1 MIIHYQHDSS
11 WKEGTMSTLALL
23 NADGTLYRRLR
34 FRSFP
39 KGFTVPIGKILSW
52 NQKVKHYSIYCT
64 YESFTRR
71 YPLRAF
77 FYVGGPAWAYVDR
90 IRIALKSSVSKA
102 VKGLY
107 NACTLN
113 ITVQSTSPEDL
124 MHLRDYIL
132 GLLEEG
138 RSWRI
143 CNDLTQ
149 DT

>member
-1 MIIHYQHDSS
+1 
-11 WKEGTMSTLALL
+11 MSALALL
-23 NADGTLYRRLR
+23 NADGTLYRKLR

-52 NQKVKHYSIYCT
+52 NQKVEHYSIYYT
-64 YESFTRR
+64 YEGFTRR
-71 YPLRAF
+71 HPLRAF
-77 FYVGGPAWAYVDR
+77 FYCGSSWAYVDR
-90 IRIALKSSVSKA
+90 IRIASKGSKLRER
-102 VKGLY
+102 KGLY

-132 GLLEEG
+132 GLLEES
-138 RSWRI
+138 RSWKI
-143 CNDLTQ
+143 CNDLTR